1 MDIQHDFELRGKA
14 YQVLNKLESQLWDAR
29 YLDVNLIKATQ
40 AIIERLKKALEEY
53 DADTLERIV
62 GHYTTSA

>member
-1 MDIQHDFELRGKA
+1 MHIQHDFELRGKA

-29 YLDVNLIKATQ
+29 YLDLDLIKATQ
-40 AIIERLKKALEEY
+40 ALRERLKKALEEY

-62 GHYTTSA
+62 GHYPTSA

>member
-1 MDIQHDFELRGKA
+1 MHMQHDFELRGKA

-29 YLDVNLIKATQ
+29 YLDLDLIKATQ
-40 AIIERLKKALEEY
+40 AIRERLKKALEEY

>member
-1 MDIQHDFELRGKA
+1 MHIQHDFELRGKA

-29 YLDVNLIKATQ
+29 YLDLDLIKATQ
-40 AIIERLKKALEEY
+40 ALRERLKKALEEY

-62 GHYTTSA
+62 GHYATSA